1 MVSPGN
7 NPNQGNQKGG
17 KENSNAADKPK
28 RKDET
33 AGNRQS
39 PKGQAEQHGQV
50 SKRKGQVGN
59 TQHGG

>member
-33 AGNRQS
+33 PGKQQSQETQDEQDRQI
-39 PKGQAEQHGQV
+39 G
-50 SKRKGQVGN
+50 KRKGQVGN

>member
-17 KENSNAADKPK
+17 K
-28 RKDET
+28 
-33 AGNRQS
+33 
-39 PKGQAEQHGQV
+39 
-50 SKRKGQVGN
+50 RKGQVGN